1 MRRHLSI
8 WQCAWAA
15 LVVAGH
21 VELMPGLK
29 SNPRWIELVL
39 LVAYGLLVV
48 LFMRDEGLRPRPV
61 RLEAVWRILLA
72 AVETAASM
80 GWLAF
85 AVIIEVAPA
94 RTTDGH
100 PTMPL
105 GQAFVAAV
113 MFGLAGIL
121 TAVLLMRARSNA
133 VFSTRLALAGC
144 AIVTAISL
152 AR

>member
-8 WQCAWAA
+8 WQGAWAA

-21 VELMPGLK
+21 VAFIPGIK
-29 SNPRWIELVL
+29 SDPRWFELVL
-39 LVAYGLLVV
+39 LIAYGLFVV
-48 LFMRDEGLRPRPV
+48 VFMKESELRPRPV

-72 AVETAASM
+72 AVETAASV

-85 AVIIEVAPA
+85 AVIIEVAPP
-94 RTTDGH
+94 RTSSGH
-100 PTMPL
+100 RTMAL
-105 GQAFVAAV
+105 GQAFLAAIA
-113 MFGLAGIL
+113 FGLAGIL
-121 TAVLLMRARSNA
+121 TAVLLTRARSNA

-152 AR
+152 AL

>member
-1 MRRHLSI
+1 M
-8 WQCAWAA
+8 
-15 LVVAGH
+15 VAGH
-21 VELMPGLK
+21 VELVPGLK
-29 SNPRWIELVL
+29 SNPQWVELVL

-48 LFMRDEGLRPRPV
+48 LFMRDEGLRPRPI

-72 AVETAASM
+72 AVETAASV

-85 AVIIEVAPA
+85 AVIIKVAPA

-100 PTMPL
+100 PTMAV
-105 GQAFVAAV
+105 GQAFLAAV
-113 MFGLAGIL
+113 VFCLAGIL

-144 AIVTAISL
+144 ALVTAISL
-152 AR
+152 AL